1 MKIQFALVALAA
13 SLVIASCGN
22 NNADTTAE
30 APAVDSNAV
39 VLADGTYNIDTT
51 AAEIMWTGR
60 KIGGE
65 HHGTIKAIGGA
76 INVTGGAI
84 TNAMLNI
91 DMNSIAVTD
100 LTGEDAAK
108 LQGHLMSDDFFGVGN
123 FPEAA
128 IAVNNVT
135 IGEAGLVTIG
145 GDLTIKGITHPFTTE
160 SAAVK
165 AEDGKL
171 FLKGKVV
178 VDRTLYDVRYGS
190 AKFFAD
196 IADKAISDEFDIEFL
211 LAASK

>member
-13 SLVIASCGN
+13 SLVFASCGN

-30 APAVDSNAV
+30 TPTVDSNAV

-51 AAEIMWTGR
+51 AAEILWTGR
-60 KIGGE
+60 KVGGE
-65 HHGTIKAIGGA
+65 HRGTIKAIGGA

-91 DMNSIAVTD
+91 DMNSLAVTD
-100 LTGEDAAK
+100 LTGEEAAD
-108 LQGHLMSDDFFGVGN
+108 LQGHLMSDEFFGVAN
-123 FPEAA
+123 FPEAS

-135 IGEAGLVTIG
+135 VGEGGLVTIA

-165 AEDGKL
+165 AEGNQM

-178 VDRTLYDVRYGS
+178 VDRTLYDVKYGS
-190 AKFFAD
+190 TKFFD
-196 IADKAISDEFDIEFL
+196 NIADKAINDQFDIEFL
-211 LAASK
+211 IAATK

>member
-13 SLVIASCGN
+13 SLVFASCGN

-30 APAVDSNAV
+30 TPAVDSNAV
-39 VLADGTYNIDTT
+39 VLVDGTYNIDTA
-51 AAEIMWTGR
+51 AAEIRWTGR

-65 HHGTIKAIGGA
+65 HYGMIKAIGGA

-91 DMNSIAVTD
+91 DMNSISVQD
-100 LTGEDAAK
+100 LEGEDAAK
-108 LQGHLMSDDFFGVGN
+108 LQGHLMSDDFFGVAN
-123 FPEAA
+123 FPEAS

-135 IGEAGLVTIG
+135 IGEGGLVTIA

-160 SAAVK
+160 NAAVK
-165 AEDGKL
+165 AEGDQL
-171 FLKGKVV
+171 YLKGKVI

-196 IADKAISDEFDIEFL
+196 IADKAINDEFDIEFL
-211 LAASK
+211 IAATK